1 MIKKLLLAIAIALP
15 MSVAAQSAKFA
26 TVDTQVLLEA
36 MPETAAAN
44 SQIEAAAKKYE
55 DEFKKLQ
62 DEFQKKYTEFQQLS
76 QDTATP
82 QSIKDRRMQEL
93 QEQSQRMEQFRA
105 TVQQDLARQQET
117 LMAPIQEKLVKA
129 IEAVGAAN
137 GFTMILPV
145 GISVYNGADVQDA
158 TPLVKKE
165 LGIAVQ

>member
-26 TVDTQVLLEA
+26 TVDTQALVEA

-44 SQIEAAAKKYE
+44 TQIEAAAKKYE

-76 QDTATP
+76 NDTTTP
-82 QSIKDRRMQEL
+82 QSIKDRRAQEL

-105 TVQQDLARQQET
+105 TAQQDLARQQET
-117 LMAPIQEKLVKA
+117 LMAPVQEKLVKA
-129 IEAVGAAN
+129 IEAVGAN
-137 GFTMILPV
+137 NFTMILPV
-145 GISVYNGADVQDA
+145 GISLYNGVDVQDA

-165 LGIAVQ
+165 LGIQ

>member
-129 IEAVGAAN
+129 IETVGVTN

-145 GISVYNGADVQDA
+145 GISIYNGADVQDA

-165 LGIAVQ
+165 LGIQ